1 MAGSRSTT
9 GGAGA
14 NPRGQGAQLTRL
26 AEGQAT
32 TNQRLDEIFRR
43 MERAEEVAAEGRDTA
58 KELVTILR
66 EQNTGAKIVALQTE
80 LRAGVAELRQ
90 DFVKANGTIRTD
102 LDALEKR
109 VEDLETDRS
118 KVVGV
123 AGFFSWMAKT
133 APWGIGVIMAFIA
146 GIERAKG

>member
-1 MAGSRSTT
+1 MADGRSRTPAS
-9 GGAGA
+9 GQAA
-14 NPRGQGAQLTRL
+14 RGQGAQLTRL

-109 VEDLETDRS
+109 VEDLENDRS